1 MKKDIRWKIVLIVA
15 VIILSVFLF
24 YPPKDKILLGLDL
37 RGGMHLVLQVITDDA
52 IDNETDM
59 EILRLQER
67 LKKKNIK
74 VRIIVKAENKIG
86 EFIIRDY
93 GSINEKDLRDL
104 LDDEFNEW
112 EHSRSGN
119 DMNVNLKSN
128 VIFYLRDQAV
138 RQAMQT
144 LRKRVDELGLSEIPI
159 QRQGTGER
167 IIDELPGVEN
177 PDRVKNILKT
187 TAMLEWKLVYG
198 GPAPTEEALL
208 EPIGG
213 KVPENQEVLEG
224 DKARGNE
231 GYYLVSNI
239 AAVTGGDLR
248 SARRTVD
255 EWNAPA
261 ISFTLN
267 PDAGKRFER
276 FTGDNIGKPLCI
288 ILDNK
293 VQEVANIKD
302 QIPAS
307 SGGII
312 HGSYS
317 VEDAEDLALVLRAG
331 ALPAEIKILEDR
343 TIGPSLGRDS
353 VRKGLFSIILA
364 LILILI
370 FMVFYYKVSGINAV
384 VALIM
389 NILILMGALAYF
401 KANLTLPGIAGII
414 LTIGMAVDANVLVFE
429 RIREELSTGKSVLS
443 SISTGF
449 KRAFRTILDANVT
462 TIIAAIFLFQ
472 FGTGPI
478 RGFAI
483 TLIIG
488 ITASM
493 FTAVFVSRTIF
504 DVFFSK
510 RKNREKLSI

>member
-1 MKKDIRWKIVLIVA
+1 
-15 VIILSVFLF
+15 
-24 YPPKDKILLGLDL
+24 
-37 RGGMHLVLQVITDDA
+37 
-52 IDNETDM
+52 
-59 EILRLQER
+59 
-67 LKKKNIK
+67 
-74 VRIIVKAENKIG
+74 
-86 EFIIRDY
+86 
-93 GSINEKDLRDL
+93 
-104 LDDEFNEW
+104 
-112 EHSRSGN
+112 
-119 DMNVNLKSN
+119 
-128 VIFYLRDQAV
+128 
-138 RQAMQT
+138 
-144 LRKRVDELGLSEIPI
+144 
-159 QRQGTGER
+159 
-167 IIDELPGVEN
+167 
-177 PDRVKNILKT
+177 
-187 TAMLEWKLVYG
+187 
-198 GPAPTEEALL
+198 
-208 EPIGG
+208 
-213 KVPENQEVLEG
+213 
-224 DKARGNE
+224 
-231 GYYLVSNI
+231 
-239 AAVTGGDLR
+239 
-248 SARRTVD
+248 
-255 EWNAPA
+255 
-261 ISFTLN
+261 
-267 PDAGKRFER
+267 
-276 FTGDNIGKPLCI
+276 
-288 ILDNK
+288 
-293 VQEVANIKD
+293 VANIKD

-353 VRKGLFSIILA
+353 INKGLFSIILA

-370 FMVFYYKVSGINAV
+370 FMVFYYKASGINAV
-384 VALIM
+384 IALLM

-504 DVFFSK
+504 DVSFSK
-510 RKNREKLSI
+510 RKKREKLSI